1 MVQPSNR
8 TRVNWRNKTDTL
20 LSEIDDK
27 NVRSYRK
34 ADAELVSLAMAGFG
48 PDSKSRTPQSGMRVV
63 CNISSAHIA
72 AVLTG
77 EQRGDR
83 KPYKNRYDLASGGSA
98 PQALGSAGPDQPTLR
113 EAIDNVV
120 AHLVPSPS
128 DGKDFYYAAIELNGT
143 GIRYFGD
150 MCMVLKPDKT
160 DLDTLV
166 LFKNS
171 YDLSRSPMREEIFVN
186 GKLDPTK
193 ALQKAAELQGVWPD
207 DVIDM
212 AACKILDGANPTE
225 RRITT
230 GTVSAGVLL
239 DEDYLEV
246 IRLKSFGASSL
257 EEIRLSSED
266 VAAEVRVADR
276 VHSGPA
282 PSFAELQWRHR
293 RRVAEDISA
302 GIRIPTRV
310 VVTAGRTR

>member
-1 MVQPSNR
+1 MAEGPRRARAS
-8 TRVNWRNKTDTL
+8 WREKTEAL

-27 NVRSYRK
+27 SVRSYRK

-48 PDSKSRTPQSGMRVV
+48 PDSNSRRQPQSGMRVV

-77 EQRGDR
+77 EQRGDS
-83 KPYKNRYDLASGGSA
+83 KPYKNRYDLASGITA
-98 PQALGSAGPDQPTLR
+98 PQILGGAGPTQQSLR
-113 EAIDNVV
+113 EAIDSII
-120 AHLVPSPS
+120 ADLASTT
-128 DGKDFYYAAIELNGT
+128 DGRDFYYAAIELNGT

-150 MCMVLKPDKT
+150 MCMVLKPEET
-160 DLDTLV
+160 DFDTLV

-171 YDLSRSPMREEIFVN
+171 YDLSRSPLREEIFVN
-186 GKLDPTK
+186 GKLDKTK
-193 ALQKAAELQGVWPD
+193 AIQKATELQGIWPD

-257 EEIRLSSED
+257 EEIRLSSEE
-266 VAAEVRVADR
+266 VATEGRVADR

-282 PSFAELQWRHR
+282 PSYAELQWRHR
-293 RRVAEDISA
+293 RREAEKISA
-302 GIRIPTRV
+302 GLRIPTRV
-310 VVTAGRTR
+310 LVTAGRTR